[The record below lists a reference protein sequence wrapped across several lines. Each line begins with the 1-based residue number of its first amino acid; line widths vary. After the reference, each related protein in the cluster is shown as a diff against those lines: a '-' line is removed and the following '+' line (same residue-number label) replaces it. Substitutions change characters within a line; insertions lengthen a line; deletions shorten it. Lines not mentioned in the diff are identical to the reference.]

1 MPAEEEEKAAP
12 EQENNK
18 PNNSSNEDTNPDNAE
33 NTENTKNTATPAEE
47 GETPPENQSQAETIP
62 TEEAAPTVELDQIIN
77 TIPSLP
83 QNQVATILEAALTEI
98 KISKEKE

>member
-1 MPAEEEEKAAP
+1 MPKTPKTPKTPQHLQKKEKR
-12 EQENNK
+12 
-18 PNNSSNEDTNPDNAE
+18 
-33 NTENTKNTATPAEE
+33 
-47 GETPPENQSQAETIP
+47 PPENQSQAETIP